1 MHLSP
6 ALSRTR
12 ANLALLVLF
21 LATFVLGSTELVI
34 VGVLDLIAGD
44 TGVSVGTAGT
54 LVTAYALGLCLGGPA
69 LTVATIRLPRRTL
82 LWACMLAFLLATLA
96 MVVTTGFGLLLVA
109 RAAAGALHGAFVGAA
124 FAAVGA
130 VVPAHRMGQGIS
142 VVLGGI
148 AVSTAMGVP
157 IGTLVGR
164 TLGWR
169 GAFVAI
175 VVVGAVVLAGL
186 LLLMPAVAAPADAP
200 GLRAQARSAFAPRVL
215 VMLAVGVLLL
225 GGQFTVFTYITP
237 FLLQVTGISGA
248 QVSGFLL
255 AYGVATAIGT
265 FAGGWAADRDAPRTL
280 LAANV
285 VLVLALGLLYLAGAV
300 PALAAVAL
308 LVWGLVGFGLVPAL
322 QYRVATL
329 AGPARDLA
337 ASLPASAVNAGIAV
351 GALLGGWTLTGSGL
365 SAVVVVG
372 VLMCLACLPLTWL
385 TGRWS
390 ASGQLPGQP
399 EPAISEGSKK

>member
-1 MHLSP
+1 MPPSP
-6 ALSRTR
+6 TLSRTR
-12 ANLALLVLF
+12 GNLALISLF
-21 LATFVLGSTELVI
+21 LATFVLGSTELVV
-34 VGVLDLIAGD
+34 VGVLDLIAAD
-44 TGVSVGTAGT
+44 TGVTVSTAGT

-69 LTVATIRLPRRTL
+69 LTAATITLPRRTL

-96 MVVTTGFGLLLVA
+96 MVVTTSFALLLVA
-109 RAAAGALHGAFVGAA
+109 RVVAGALHGAFVGAA

-130 VVPAHRMGQGIS
+130 LLPVERLGRGIA

-164 TLGWR
+164 SLGWR
-169 GAFVAI
+169 GAFMVIVA
-175 VVVGAVVLAGL
+175 VGVIVLAGL
-186 LLLMPAVAAPADAP
+186 LLAMPAIAAPAGGQAA

-215 VMLAVGVLLL
+215 AMLAIGVLLL

-237 FLLQVTGISGA
+237 FLLQVTAISDSA
-248 QVSGFLL
+248 VSGFLL

-265 FAGGWAADRDAPRTL
+265 FAGGWAADRDASRTL

-285 VLVLALGLLYLAGAV
+285 VLVLALGLLYLTGTV
-300 PALAAVAL
+300 PVLTALAL

-337 ASLPASAVNAGIAV
+337 ASLPASAVNAGIAA
-351 GALLGGWTLTGSGL
+351 GALLGGWALTGSGL
-365 SAVVVVG
+365 SAVVIAG
-372 VLMCLACLPLTWL
+372 LLMCLACLPLTWL

-390 ASGQLPGQP
+390 ASR
-399 EPAISEGSKK
+399 

>member
-1 MHLSP
+1 MHPSP
-6 ALSRTR
+6 TLSRTR
-12 ANLALLVLF
+12 GNLALLALF

-34 VGVLDLIAGD
+34 VGVLDLIATD
-44 TGVSVGTAGT
+44 TAVTVSSAGT

-69 LTVATIRLPRRTL
+69 LTAATIRLPRRTL

-96 MVVTTGFGLLLVA
+96 MTVTTSFALLLLA
-109 RAAAGALHGAFVGAA
+109 RAVAGALHGAFVGAA

-130 VVPAHRMGQGIS
+130 ILPAERLGRGIA

-157 IGTLVGR
+157 LGTLIGR

-169 GAFVAI
+169 GAFMVIVA
-175 VVVGAVVLAGL
+175 VGAVVLAGL
-186 LLLMPAVAAPADAP
+186 LLLMPAIHASAGGEAA
-200 GLRAQARSAFAPRVL
+200 GLRSQARSAFAPRVL

-237 FLLQVTGISGA
+237 FLLEVTGISDA

-265 FAGGWAADRDAPRTL
+265 FAGGWAADRNASRTL
-280 LAANV
+280 LAANI
-285 VLVLALGLLYLAGAV
+285 VLVLALGLLYLTGTIPV
-300 PALAAVAL
+300 LAAVAL

-322 QYRVATL
+322 QYQVATL

-351 GALLGGWTLTGSGL
+351 GALLGGWALTGSGL
-365 SAVVVVG
+365 SAVVIVG
-372 VLMCLACLPLTWL
+372 LLMCLVCVPLTWL
-385 TGRWS
+385 TAQWTAR
-390 ASGQLPGQP
+390 
-399 EPAISEGSKK
+399 

>member
-1 MHLSP
+1 MHPSP
-6 ALSRTR
+6 TLSRTR
-12 ANLALLVLF
+12 GNLALVSLF

-34 VGVLDLIAGD
+34 VGVLDLIAD
-44 TGVSVGTAGT
+44 DAGVTVGTAGT
-54 LVTAYALGLCLGGPA
+54 LVTAYALGLAVGGPL
-69 LTVATIRLPRRTL
+69 LTAVTIRVGRRTL
-82 LWACMLAFLLATLA
+82 LWVSMLAFLLATLA
-96 MVVTTGFGLLLVA
+96 MVTTITFELLLVA
-109 RAAAGALHGAFVGAA
+109 RVVAGALHGAFVGAA
-124 FAAVGA
+124 FAAVGSIMP
-130 VVPAHRMGQGIS
+130 VERMGRGIAI
-142 VVLGGI
+142 VLGGI

-169 GAFVAI
+169 GSFAVI
-175 VVVGAVVLAGL
+175 VGVGVVVLAGL
-186 LLLMPAVAAPADAP
+186 LLAIPAVTTGEAP

-237 FLLQVTGISGA
+237 FLLEVTRVSDA

-265 FAGGWAADRDAPRTL
+265 FAGGWAADRDASRTL

-285 VLVLALGLLYLAGAV
+285 VLVLAMGLLYLTGTV
-300 PALAAVAL
+300 PALVAVAL
-308 LVWGLVGFGLVPAL
+308 PVWGLVGFGLVPAL

-337 ASLPASAVNAGIAV
+337 ATLPASAVNAGIAG
-351 GALLGGWTLTGSGL
+351 GALLGGWSLTSSGLPAVVLTGL
-365 SAVVVVG
+365 
-372 VLMCLACLPLTWL
+372 LMCLACLPLTWM
-385 TGRWS
+385 TGRW
-390 ASGQLPGQP
+390 ADR
-399 EPAISEGSKK
+399 